1 MKIYHILFISLAVSI
16 ALLFLSPSGFI
27 SSDLGNAILTI
38 STFLFGIIAGF
49 YIVITTTDYNSV
61 KSLLADETAALIS
74 LYQNALIYD
83 KQSAEKLS
91 LIIDEYVRHTFNYEI
106 IDYARNTHSQFE
118 KIQDATRDLPIREN
132 LSFIYQ
138 QIRSAMNDVVVA
150 RQQLTVLGTKTLSAF
165 QWMVLFV
172 LALIP
177 LVSLYGLRTG
187 EIFFD
192 IVTVIVS
199 VTVVL
204 ILVLIRDLDL
214 YVWNEKTFSFEIF
227 KNVFRAIGQPPFY
240 PAESIEKGRIH
251 PMESEYR
258 LGTYINFPKT
268 LERKIEVISVNKS

>member
-1 MKIYHILFISLAVSI
+1 MKANYIFFASLFIFTT
-16 ALLFLSPSGFI
+16 LLFLLPIGFI

-38 STFLFGIIAGF
+38 STFLFGIMAGF

-61 KSLLADETAALIS
+61 KSILASETAAMIS
-74 LYQNALIYD
+74 LYQNVLIYD

-91 LIIDEYVRHTFNYEI
+91 LLIDEYVRNALNYEI
-106 IDYARNTHSQFE
+106 IDYVRNTHRQFQN
-118 KIQDATRDLPIREN
+118 IQSAVRDLPIHDN
-132 LSFIYQ
+132 LSSVYESIRNDMSNFI
-138 QIRSAMNDVVVA
+138 IA
-150 RQQLTVLGTKTLSAF
+150 RQQLTVLGAKTLSIF
-165 QWMVLFV
+165 QWVVIFV

-199 VTVVL
+199 VAVAL

-227 KNVFRAIGQPPFY
+227 ENVFIAIGQLPFY
-240 PAESIEKGRIH
+240 PAESIRKGRVC
-251 PMESEYR
+251 PKENEYR
-258 LGTYINFPKT
+258 LGTYVDFPRT
-268 LERKIEVISVNKS
+268 LERKIEVIK

>member
-1 MKIYHILFISLAVSI
+1 MKANYIFFASLFIFTI
-16 ALLFLSPSGFI
+16 LLFLLPIGFI

-38 STFLFGIIAGF
+38 STFLFGIMAGF

-61 KSLLADETAALIS
+61 KSILASETAALIS
-74 LYQNALIYD
+74 LYQNVLIYD

-91 LIIDEYVRHTFNYEI
+91 LLIDEYVRNTLNYEI
-106 IDYARNTHSQFE
+106 INYVRNTHRQFQN
-118 KIQDATRDLPIREN
+118 IQSAVRDLPIHDN
-132 LSFIYQ
+132 LSSVYESIRNDMSNFI
-138 QIRSAMNDVVVA
+138 IA
-150 RQQLTVLGTKTLSAF
+150 RQQLTVLGAKTLSIF
-165 QWMVLFV
+165 QWVVIFV

-199 VTVVL
+199 VAVAL

-227 KNVFRAIGQPPFY
+227 ENVFIAIDQLPFY
-240 PAESIEKGRIH
+240 PAESIQKGRVR
-251 PMESEYR
+251 PVENEYR
-258 LGTYINFPKT
+258 LGTYVDFPKT
-268 LERKIEVISVNKS
+268 LERKIEVIK

>member
-1 MKIYHILFISLAVSI
+1 MKANYIFFASLFIFTT
-16 ALLFLSPSGFI
+16 LLFLLPVGFI

-38 STFLFGIIAGF
+38 STFLFGIMAGF

-61 KSLLADETAALIS
+61 KSILASETAALIS
-74 LYQNALIYD
+74 LYQNVLIYD

-91 LIIDEYVRHTFNYEI
+91 LLIDEYVRNTLNYEI
-106 IDYARNTHSQFE
+106 INYVRNTHRQFQN
-118 KIQDATRDLPIREN
+118 IQSAVRDLPIHDN
-132 LSFIYQ
+132 LSSVYESIRNDMSNFI
-138 QIRSAMNDVVVA
+138 IA
-150 RQQLTVLGTKTLSAF
+150 RQQLTVLGAKTLSIF
-165 QWMVLFV
+165 QWVVIFV

-199 VTVVL
+199 VAVAL

-227 KNVFRAIGQPPFY
+227 ENVFIAIGQLPFY
-240 PAESIEKGRIH
+240 PAESIRKGRVR
-251 PMESEYR
+251 PTENEYR
-258 LGTYINFPKT
+258 LGTYVDFPRT
-268 LERKIEVISVNKS
+268 LERKIEVIK